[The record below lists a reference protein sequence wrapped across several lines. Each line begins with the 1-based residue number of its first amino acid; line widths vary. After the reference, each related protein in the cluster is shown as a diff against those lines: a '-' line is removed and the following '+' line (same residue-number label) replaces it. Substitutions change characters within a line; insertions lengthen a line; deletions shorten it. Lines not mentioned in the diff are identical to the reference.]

1 MKSSILHRSNLS
13 KERKA
18 FLEEL
23 RSQNEYYDVE
33 APNIY
38 KRTSKQEELDT
49 LWKAFK
55 VNQKEQPNPGVYLTV
70 GFIVGAISMFIMTAL
85 LSFGVNSDTTTES
98 VLKPMKKS
106 NIAKEVKII
115 PAEVSAEEEV
125 LIPEATTKEVYTIKE
140 GDTLAGIIV
149 RFYGRYDVSK
159 IEKIKEAN
167 NMSDVNKLRV
177 GDTITIPLD

>member
-23 RSQNEYYDVE
+23 KNQNEYYDVE

-49 LWKAFK
+49 LWKTFK

-70 GFIVGAISMFIMTAL
+70 GFIVGAISMFMMTAL
-85 LSFGVNSDTTTES
+85 LSFGVNSDKTS
-98 VLKPMKKS
+98 DSILKPMKKS
-106 NIAKEVKII
+106 NI
-115 PAEVSAEEEV
+115 
-125 LIPEATTKEVYTIKE
+125 
-140 GDTLAGIIV
+140 
-149 RFYGRYDVSK
+149 
-159 IEKIKEAN
+159 EKP
-167 NMSDVNKLRV
+167 VFL
-177 GDTITIPLD
+177 

>member
-23 RSQNEYYDVE
+23 KNQNEYYDVE
-33 APNIY
+33 APNIN

-49 LWKAFK
+49 LWKTFK

-70 GFIVGAISMFIMTAL
+70 GFIVGAISMFMMTAL
-85 LSFGVNSDTTTES
+85 LSFGVNSDKTS
-98 VLKPMKKS
+98 DSILKPMKKS

-115 PAEVSAEEEV
+115 PADVSAEKTT
-125 LIPEATTKEVYTIKE
+125 LLPETTTNETYTVKE

-167 NMSDVNKLRV
+167 NLADVNRLRV

>member
-23 RSQNEYYDVE
+23 KNQNEYYDVE

-38 KRTSKQEELDT
+38 KRTSKQEELDN
-49 LWKAFK
+49 LWKTFR
-55 VNQKEQPNPGVYLTV
+55 VNQKDQQNPGVYLTV
-70 GFIVGAISMFIMTAL
+70 GFIAGAISMFIMTAF
-85 LSFGVNSDTTTES
+85 LSFSVNSDKVSES
-98 VLKPMKKS
+98 ALKPVRKT
-106 NIAKEVKII
+106 NIVKEVKII
-115 PAEVSAEEEV
+115 PADVSSETAVVEG
-125 LIPEATTKEVYTIKE
+125 TTKETYTIKQ

-167 NMSDVNKLRV
+167 NLADVNRLKI

>member
-1 MKSSILHRSNLS
+1 
-13 KERKA
+13 
-18 FLEEL
+18 
-23 RSQNEYYDVE
+23 
-33 APNIY
+33 
-38 KRTSKQEELDT
+38 
-49 LWKAFK
+49 
-55 VNQKEQPNPGVYLTV
+55 
-70 GFIVGAISMFIMTAL
+70 MFIMTAL

-98 VLKPMKKS
+98 ILKPMKKS
-106 NIAKEVKII
+106 NIAREVKII